1 MVTITPIYAV
11 LLSIIFLVLS
21 TRVIVA
27 RRTLKIAY
35 GSGDDRAT
43 EAAIR
48 AQSNWAEY
56 APIGLILLLL
66 AELQGVSGLWLHL
79 SGLLLLAGR
88 ALHGYGMG
96 FNRKFFQGRVYGTV
110 LTLSALIL
118 LILINLLAYI

>member
-21 TRVIVA
+21 ARVIVA

-35 GSGDDRAT
+35 GSGDDRDT

-48 AQSNWAEY
+48 AQSNWSEY
-56 APIGLILLLL
+56 VPICLILLLL
-66 AELQGVSGLWLHL
+66 AELQGVAGLWLHL
-79 SGLLLLAGR
+79 SGAILLVGR
-88 ALHGYGMG
+88 VLHGYGMG
-96 FNRKFFQGRVYGTV
+96 FNRKFFQGRVYGTA

-118 LILINLLAYI
+118 LILINIFGYL